1 MQQGNHKHMLRRKGS
16 VVALQLALMVM
27 AGVASPTSTYAAE
40 PASINSKQTYNI
52 SAGPL
57 DKALAAFAGASG
69 INLSLNPVLT
79 SGLQSAGLQGSY
91 AVKEGFNRL
100 LTGSGLEAVVDAS
113 GNWKLRK
120 ATALQGSA
128 EKSNTT
134 LPEVSVVAAHDRDSK
149 AISEGTRSY
158 AARAVTIGK
167 GEQSLRET
175 PQSVSVVTRQR
186 MDDQNLTTLESVL
199 MQTTGVTRQFRN
211 FGHSVYYSRGFAISN
226 FMLDGVPMG
235 DYGGIGVAPD
245 TAMLDRIEVLRGAPG
260 LLVGNGDPGGTV
272 NMARKRPLA
281 DKQVQVIARAGSWD
295 YYRLDGDITGPLND
309 AGTLRG
315 RLVAGY
321 EDRHYFYDE
330 AQTKL
335 PLLYG
340 ILEADLGTNTVAA
353 VGVRYQDHKQNG
365 GRWVGGIPLS
375 SDGSDLK
382 LSRSTSLGPSWTSY
396 ESEVKE
402 IFGDMT
408 HHFNDDWKLK
418 VSAAHQRVTR
428 TDAAMQRS
436 SYVNPLTG
444 SVSFTRMNFSENKL
458 EKNVADIQLNGKLSA
473 WGQEHEMFIGANW
486 QQDKTLSSR
495 SYLAPYSPN
504 VNANIYDLDV
514 SSLPR
519 LYRGAYG
526 AATNQESITQGIYG
540 NVRLQLVD
548 SLKLILGGR
557 VSWYE
562 FENSSN
568 TSYKQTHEV
577 TPYAALIWRINE
589 TWSAYGSYTDI
600 FQPQSSAYT
609 AAGNPLEPAVG
620 TNYEAGVKGEFYGG
634 ELNTSLALFRIDQD
648 NRAMTDPRYPTNC
661 PASPVSGG
669 CSING
674 GKVRSEGLEAEV
686 NGEVLPNLQLS
697 AGYTF
702 NAAKYLKDRTA
713 TGASSANEGN
723 RLMGD
728 HNPRHLLRTWATYK
742 LPGEWDRFT
751 VGGGFT
757 LQSKLSYVDPYGPA
771 GTVTRN
777 QHGYSVWN
785 AYASYRIDE
794 QWTAALNINNLFDK
808 RYYTDALRSQ
818 YAEPQNIML
827 TLRGNF

>member
-27 AGVASPTSTYAAE
+27 AGVSSPMSTYAAE
-40 PASINSKQTYNI
+40 PASINNKQTYNI
-52 SAGPL
+52 PAGPL

-69 INLSLNPVLT
+69 INLSLNPTLT

-91 AVKEGFNRL
+91 AVKEGFSRL
-100 LTGSGLEAVVDAS
+100 LTGSGLEAVVDDS

-186 MDDQNLTTLESVL
+186 MDDQNLTTLDSVL
-199 MQTTGVTRQFRN
+199 LQTTGITRQFRN
-211 FGHSVYYSRGFAISN
+211 FGHSLYYSRGFAISN
-226 FMLDGVPMG
+226 YMMDGVPMG
-235 DYGGIGVAPD
+235 DYGGLGTAPD
-245 TAMLDRIEVLRGAPG
+245 AAILDRVEVLRGAPG
-260 LLVGNGDPGGTV
+260 LLIGNGDPGGTV
-272 NMARKRPLA
+272 NMVRKRPLA
-281 DKQVQVIARAGSWD
+281 EKQVQVIARAGSWD
-295 YYRLDGDITGPLND
+295 YYRLDGDITGSLNE

-321 EDRHYFYDE
+321 EDRHYFVDE
-330 AQTKL
+330 AKTKL
-335 PLLYG
+335 PLFYG

-365 GRWVGGIPLS
+365 GRWIGGLPMS
-375 SDGSDLK
+375 TDGADLK
-382 LSRSTSLGPSWTSY
+382 ISRSTSLGPSWTSY

-402 IFGDMT
+402 IFGDVT

-418 VSAAHQRVTR
+418 LSTAHQRITR
-428 TDAAMQRS
+428 TDAAMQRGF
-436 SYVNPLTG
+436 YVNPQVG
-444 SVSFTRMNFSENKL
+444 SFSFTQMNFSENKF
-458 EKNVADIQLNGKLSA
+458 EKNVVDLQLNGKFTG
-473 WGQEHEMFIGANW
+473 WGQEHEMFVGANW
-486 QQDKTLSSR
+486 QEEKTLSSR
-495 SYLAPYSPN
+495 SRIVPYAPN
-504 VNANIYDLDV
+504 ITANIYDLDL

-519 LYRGAYG
+519 LYHTGYNP
-526 AATNQESITQGIYG
+526 ATNQTSTTQGLYG

-557 VSWYE
+557 VSW
-562 FENSSN
+562 FELERSN
-568 TSYKQTHEV
+568 GLPYKQTHEV
-577 TPYAALIWRINE
+577 TPYAALIWRINDI
-589 TWSAYGSYTDI
+589 WSAYGSYTDI
-600 FQPQSSAYT
+600 FQPQSSSYT
-609 AAGNPLEPAVG
+609 SAGNPLEPAVG
-620 TNYEAGVKGEFYGG
+620 TNYEAGIKGEFYGG
-634 ELNTSLALFRIDQD
+634 RVNTSLAVFRIDQD
-648 NRAMTDPRYPTNC
+648 NRALPDPLYRNTC
-661 PASPVSGG
+661 PASPISGG

-674 GKVRSEGLEAEV
+674 GKIRSEGVEAEI
-686 NGEVLPNLQLS
+686 NGEVLPNLQLF

-702 NAAKYLKDRTA
+702 NAAKYLKDRTN
-713 TGASSANEGN
+713 TGAPSANEGN

-742 LPGEWDRFT
+742 LPGDWDRFT

-757 LQSKLSYVDPYGPA
+757 LQSKLSYVDLYGPA
-771 GTVTRN
+771 GIVTRN

-794 QWTAALNINNLFDK
+794 HWTAALNVNNLFDK

-818 YAEPQNIML
+818 YAEPQSVML

>member
-1 MQQGNHKHMLRRKGS
+1 MQQPIKPGFRLAPVMLAVHLACVPVLFSGIAYADNLAATQQYDIPPGPLAA
-16 VVALQLALMVM
+16 ALTRFAQQS
-27 AGVASPTSTYAAE
+27 GVAISVDAAD
-40 PASINSKQTYNI
+40 IKN
-52 SAGPL
+52 
-57 DKALAAFAGASG
+57 
-69 INLSLNPVLT
+69 
-79 SGLQSAGLQGSY
+79 LQSHGLKGTY
-91 AVKEGFNRL
+91 GVEDGFNKIL
-100 LTGSGLEAVVDAS
+100 AGTGYGAEKTAVGYA
-113 GNWKLRK
+113 LRK
-120 ATALQGSA
+120 AVPVREDAQGA
-128 EKSNTT
+128 
-134 LPEVSVVAAHDRDSK
+134 LPEVSVTASANRESRAA
-149 AISEGTRSY
+149 SEGTRSY

-167 GEQSLRET
+167 GEQSLRDT

-186 MDDQNLTTLESVL
+186 MDDQNLTTLDSVL

-226 FMLDGVPMG
+226 FMADGVPMG
-235 DYGGIGVAPD
+235 DYGGLGLAPD

-272 NMARKRPLA
+272 NMVRKRPLA
-281 DKQVQVIARAGSWD
+281 EKQIQVTARAGSWD
-295 YYRLDGDITGPLND
+295 YYRLDGDVTGPLND

-340 ILEADLGTNTVAA
+340 ILEADLGVNTVAA

-365 GRWVGGIPLS
+365 GRWVGGLPLS

-382 LSRSTSLGPSWTSY
+382 LSRSTSLGPGWTSY

-402 IFGDMT
+402 IFGDVT
-408 HHFNDDWKLK
+408 HHFYDDWKLK

-436 SYVNPLTG
+436 SYVDPQTG
-444 SVSFTRMNFSENKL
+444 IISFTCMNFSEDKI
-458 EKNVADIQLNGKLSA
+458 EKNVADIQLNGKFTA
-473 WGQEHEMFIGANW
+473 WGQEHEMFLGANW
-486 QQDKTLSSR
+486 QQDKTPSSR
-495 SYLAPYSPN
+495 SYLASYSPN
-504 VNANIYDLDV
+504 ISANVYDLDL

-526 AATNQESITQGIYG
+526 PASSQESTTQGLYG
-540 NVRLQLVD
+540 NVRLQLSD

-568 TSYKQTHEV
+568 TSYKQTREV
-577 TPYAALIWRINE
+577 TPYAALIWRIND

-600 FQPQSSAYT
+600 FQPQSSSYT

-634 ELNTSLALFRIDQD
+634 KLNTSLALFRIDQD
-648 NRAMTDPRYPTNC
+648 NRAMTDPRFPTNC
-661 PASPVSGG
+661 PASPVGGG

-686 NGEVLPNLQLS
+686 NGEVLPDLQLS

-713 TGASSANEGN
+713 TGAPSDNEGN

-785 AYASYRIDE
+785 AYVSYRIDE
-794 QWTAALNINNLFDK
+794 HWTAALNINNIFDK

-818 YAEPQNIML
+818 YAEPQSIML
-827 TLRGNF
+827 TVRGNF